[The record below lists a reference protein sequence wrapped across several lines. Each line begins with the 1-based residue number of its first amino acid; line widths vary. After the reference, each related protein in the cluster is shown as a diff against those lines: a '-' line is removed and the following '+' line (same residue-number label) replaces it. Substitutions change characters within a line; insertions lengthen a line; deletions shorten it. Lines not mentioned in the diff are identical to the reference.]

1 MESKLAGY
9 LLDLLREVASAE
21 TFEETRAEADLI
33 EARDYTLS
41 HLFPTGATGPEQDTL
56 VEQVTDGEPGE
67 VENLLQQLVRAALRR
82 LSATAQRD
90 RKRKNRRAAM
100 EAAGREWD
108 PEEDEWSEWIDRIEE
123 SRKNTAMMLVAARKE
138 GIPAVSYEG
147 MEGDTFR
154 SGVAFAGMD
163 RALTDLAKT
172 PHPKQTG
179 RRSVPMEPKPSVPMK
194 PAPPNG

>member
-21 TFEETRAEADLI
+21 TFEETRAEADLV

-41 HLFPTGATGPEQDTL
+41 HLFPTGATGPEQDAL
-56 VEQVTDGEPGE
+56 VEQVTGGEQGE
-67 VENLLQQLVRAALRR
+67 VESLLQQLVRAALRR

-108 PEEDEWSEWIDRIEE
+108 PEEDEWSEWIERIEE
-123 SRKNTAMMLVAARKE
+123 SRKNTAKMLVAARKE
-138 GIPAVSYEG
+138 GMPAVSYEG

-154 SGVAFAGMD
+154 SGVAFSGVD
-163 RALTDLAKT
+163 RALIDVAKT
-172 PHPKQTG
+172 RPPKKIARG
-179 RRSVPMEPKPSVPMK
+179 SVPMEPNPSVPMK

>member
-9 LLDLLREVASAE
+9 LLDLLREAASAE
-21 TFEETRAEADLI
+21 TFEETRTEADLI

-41 HLFPTGATGPEQDTL
+41 HLFPTGAAGPKQDAL
-56 VEQVTDGEPGE
+56 VEQVTGGEPGE
-67 VENLLQQLVRAALRR
+67 VEKLIQQLVGAALRR

-90 RKRKNRRAAM
+90 RKRKNRRLAM

-108 PEEDEWSEWIDRIEE
+108 PEEDECSEWIERIEE
-123 SRKNTAMMLVAARKE
+123 SRKDTAKMLADARKR
-138 GIPAVSYEG
+138 GIPAVSHEE

-154 SGVAFAGMD
+154 SGVAFAGVD
-163 RALTDLAKT
+163 RALIDMAKT
-172 PHPKQTG
+172 PLPKKTG
-179 RRSVPMEPKPSVPMK
+179 RRSVRVEPKPSFPIQ

>member
-1 MESKLAGY
+1 MESKLEGY
-9 LLDLLREVASAE
+9 LLEFLREAASAE
-21 TFEETRAEADLI
+21 TFEETRSEADLI

-41 HLFPTGATGPEQDTL
+41 HLFPTGAAGPKQDAL
-56 VEQVTDGEPGE
+56 VEQVTGGEPRE
-67 VENLLQQLVRAALRR
+67 VENLIQQLVRSALGR

-108 PEEDEWSEWIDRIEE
+108 PEDDEWSEWIERIEE
-123 SRKNTAMMLVAARKE
+123 SRKDTAKMLAEARKR
-138 GIPAVSYEG
+138 GIPAVSHEE

-154 SGVAFAGMD
+154 SGVAFAGVD

-172 PHPKQTG
+172 APPMKPG

-194 PAPPNG
+194 PAPPNR